1 MTVLYFGNNPSVIS
15 DLGGATGNALNNE
28 SIGINLKTLVM
39 DMATSHSANIND
51 FAFEIEAAR
60 NATDGSGLY
69 EVVSLGTADV
79 DSSTF
84 FGGAGP
90 AMFDLVEQHQH
101 TPDTGPVF
109 EFNGSGYLVLGEGSV
124 GNEYEY

>member
-39 DMATSHSANIND
+39 DMATNHSANIND

-69 EVVSLGTADV
+69 EVVSWERQTLIAPLSLGGRSCYV
-79 DSSTF
+79 
-84 FGGAGP
+84 
-90 AMFDLVEQHQH
+90 
-101 TPDTGPVF
+101 
-109 EFNGSGYLVLGEGSV
+109 
-124 GNEYEY
+124 